1 MKLRIL
7 IAVVSAAFAV
17 SPALAQAPAGGSPI
31 APPVSAVA
39 TSRST
44 VPDLPDPPVLR
55 PRMAPELALQTYQMN
70 AERQLTDLGSSSDVT
85 VVEATLPHTGQKGRF
100 ELRRSF
106 LAPKSLAYG
115 AIKFV
120 GDGFIKTNIIIK
132 LLTSE
137 VEHVEK
143 GEGRITAITD
153 ENYKFSYKGT
163 HSVDGQAAYEYHVKP
178 RKKRVGLFK
187 GKLFL
192 DPTTGRILRAEG
204 TLVKSPSVFVKKVE
218 FTQDYEQVA
227 GFSLPAHMHSVA
239 KTRLFGQAIVDIF
252 HTNYSAKPLPADT
265 TGGVGSPSAAA
276 FQQVH

>member
-1 MKLRIL
+1 MKLRVLIL
-7 IAVVSAAFAV
+7 VFAVAFAV
-17 SPALAQAPAGGSPI
+17 LPARAQGPTGAIPI

-39 TSRST
+39 GSRSN
-44 VPDLPDPPVLR
+44 VPDLLDLPIVR
-55 PRMAPELALQTYQMN
+55 PRMAPELALQVYEMN
-70 AERQLTDLGSSSDVT
+70 AERQLTGLGSSFDVT

-120 GDGFIKTNIIIK
+120 GDGFVKTNIIIK

-143 GEGRITAITD
+143 GDGRTMAITD

-163 HSVDGQAAYEYHVKP
+163 QSVNGQAAYEYRVKP
-178 RKKRVGLFK
+178 RKKRAGLFK

-192 DPTTGRILRAEG
+192 DPTTARILRAEG

-227 GFSLPAHMHSVA
+227 EFSLPAHLHSVA
-239 KTRLFGQAIVDIF
+239 MTRLFGKAIVDIS
-252 HTNYSAKPLPADT
+252 HSDYSAKPLPADHSNA
-265 TGGVGSPSAAA
+265 GGNPSAAS
-276 FQQVH
+276 FQQEH